1 MICNLELYV
10 EMNSLV
16 LQATVTQGIWLEKQN
31 EISIAPKPK
40 PLIC

>member
-1 MICNLELYV
+1 MKLYV

-16 LQATVTQGIWLEKQN
+16 LQVTVSLGIWLEQQN
-31 EISIAPKPK
+31 EISIGPKPK